1 MNTDKVN
8 NKKFSKRITVVA
20 IIIAAMVVLFAF
32 LSNIYVD
39 ILEISETGNNA
50 STPGKMLMKAP
61 KVVILFTV
69 PLTT

>member
-32 LSNIYVD
+32 PQYHI
-39 ILEISETGNNA
+39 
-50 STPGKMLMKAP
+50 
-61 KVVILFTV
+61 KVIF
-69 PLTT
+69 